1 MPERTTLEQVT
12 RRVLELLDAMD
23 LDTIAEMATDD
34 IQGVDELTG
43 GWLRGRDVLDEYLA
57 QLKDTVSDV
66 RSKISDLH
74 TIEVGDVG
82 LVTYV
87 LEQTYVMDGEQQ
99 TVSAPTSMVFRREA
113 GSWKIALIHSGPM

>member
-34 IQGVDELTG
+34 VQGVDELTH

-99 TVSAPTSMVFRREA
+99 TVSAPTSMVFRRED